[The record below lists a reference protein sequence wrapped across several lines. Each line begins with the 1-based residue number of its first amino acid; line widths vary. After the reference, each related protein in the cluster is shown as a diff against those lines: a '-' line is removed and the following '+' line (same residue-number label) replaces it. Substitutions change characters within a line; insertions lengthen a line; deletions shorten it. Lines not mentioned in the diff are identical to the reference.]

1 MDIFGRPL
9 LSPPQN
15 VWVVFSFSTAIMNCA
30 GMKTENE
37 IHFIHIDLIQPYSSQ
52 FINVIVH
59 LYFVFFY
66 IQPIIIYKWHEFYSF
81 LMSCFMTPVHQYRM
95 LLNHWEKAS
104 CSPSQSES
112 FQCFTIKCIYCML
125 FRRYSLK
132 KKKVLFFPTYF
143 ASWVLS
149 WMDVEF

>member
-15 VWVVFSFSTAIMNCA
+15 VWVVFSFSTTIMNCA

-66 IQPIIIYKWHEFYSF
+66 IQPIIIYK
-81 LMSCFMTPVHQYRM
+81 
-95 LLNHWEKAS
+95 
-104 CSPSQSES
+104 
-112 FQCFTIKCIYCML
+112 
-125 FRRYSLK
+125 
-132 KKKVLFFPTYF
+132 
-143 ASWVLS
+143 
-149 WMDVEF
+149 